1 MPSKQASRTI
11 RTRRRNLTALRRFST
26 PIEPH
31 GWQHPHP
38 ARLFPLWAA
47 LMVTFSFY
55 VIGWFPGLVAGIRY
69 AISPWDRSAQTFLD
83 VLVQLVPSV
92 GLTLL
97 AVVTLWMLAHLT
109 GQPLAQVGLASAPR
123 APRWHAAAVAAL
135 ALALITG
142 VKVIGA
148 AVPFL
153 RTDGYPHNPLPD
165 WPTALLRVV
174 DSALGGAA
182 EEFALLAVPVLALRA
197 AGVQWRWIYL
207 ITVLLRIS
215 FHIYYGLPFALFMA
229 LWAFGLVL
237 LYQFTGR
244 IWGLFVAHAL
254 HNALAA
260 ISVATSQLGT
270 VLADALVSTAVI
282 ITTVAICFLGAVQ
295 LVRAIDGNSAMN
307 AAGFPLS
314 WRPATRRSR
323 EAATH

>member
-1 MPSKQASRTI
+1 
-11 RTRRRNLTALRRFST
+11 
-26 PIEPH
+26 
-31 GWQHPHP
+31 
-38 ARLFPLWAA
+38 
-47 LMVTFSFY
+47 MVTFSFY

-254 HNALAA
+254 QQRTCRYQRCDLAA
-260 ISVATSQLGT
+260 
-270 VLADALVSTAVI
+270 
-282 ITTVAICFLGAVQ
+282 
-295 LVRAIDGNSAMN
+295 
-307 AAGFPLS
+307 
-314 WRPATRRSR
+314 WHRSR
-323 EAATH
+323 